1 MTRQA
6 LLFGV
11 FTVCL
16 LWIHVWMDP
25 DTSERKKSPL
35 NLFLVAVAKS
45 LTSNK
50 AAASIPFHLLNLFCC
65 RCQDF
70 YGCGRV
76 CVASGWIHQR
86 DAMKRHHILF
96 MLPPAM
102 DRKSKLL
109 FKCPSHVF
117 LWEERSSFTPPPDR
131 DEPPAHLVIRTSVPA
146 HPHIAQSSKGKRCLQ
161 AAVFHDRDGDCFLS
175 GVIFSSR
182 LFKEVIL
189 YNVTHVC
196 IFLVFFPVWSV
207 TFLTAKVKQKLWGR
221 VPEVIKPDDRITPIS
236 KIKVPALLEVSSWEL

>member
-117 LWEERSSFTPPPDR
+117 LWEERSSFTPPPT
-131 DEPPAHLVIRTSVPA
+131 ETSHLLTWWSERLYL
-146 HPHIAQSSKGKRCLQ
+146 HIQKENDVCRLPSFTTEMEI
-161 AAVFHDRDGDCFLS
+161 VFLVEWFSLL
-175 GVIFSSR
+175 VSSR
-182 LFKEVIL
+182 RWFCIMWHMYVLF
-189 YNVTHVC
+189 
-196 IFLVFFPVWSV
+196 
-207 TFLTAKVKQKLWGR
+207 
-221 VPEVIKPDDRITPIS
+221 
-236 KIKVPALLEVSSWEL
+236 

>member
-117 LWEERSSFTPPPDR
+117 LWEERSSFTPPPRPRRATCSPGDPNVCTCTSTHR
-131 DEPPAHLVIRTSVPA
+131 AVI
-146 HPHIAQSSKGKRCLQ
+146 KRKTMFAGC
-161 AAVFHDRDGDCFLS
+161 RLS
-175 GVIFSSR
+175 RPRWR
-182 LFKEVIL
+182 LF
-189 YNVTHVC
+189 
-196 IFLVFFPVWSV
+196 S
-207 TFLTAKVKQKLWGR
+207 
-221 VPEVIKPDDRITPIS
+221 
-236 KIKVPALLEVSSWEL
+236 

>member
-117 LWEERSSFTPPPDR
+117 LWEERSSFTPPPT
-131 DEPPAHLVIRTSVPA
+131 ETSHLLTWWSERLYLHIHTSRSHQKENDVCRLPSFTTEME
-146 HPHIAQSSKGKRCLQ
+146 I
-161 AAVFHDRDGDCFLS
+161 VFLVEWFSLL
-175 GVIFSSR
+175 VSSR
-182 LFKEVIL
+182 RWFCIMWHMYVLF
-189 YNVTHVC
+189 
-196 IFLVFFPVWSV
+196 
-207 TFLTAKVKQKLWGR
+207 
-221 VPEVIKPDDRITPIS
+221 
-236 KIKVPALLEVSSWEL
+236 

>member
-25 DTSERKKSPL
+25 DTSERKKSLL

-146 HPHIAQSSKGKRCLQ
+146 HPKGKRCLQ
-161 AAVFHDRDGDCFLS
+161 AAIFHDRDGDCFLS